1 MDAIICPFRLKAV
14 RSYSKYQSRLH
25 SGHLRQQQQVVHRLS
40 CHVRRQEFQVR
51 CSMSMDV
58 LPASE
63 KSAAGLGRPATQ
75 VPTGTRVVVLGGSI
89 AGMLAAAAVAPYVNE
104 VFVLDKETTLN
115 GIGNED
121 QLRKVPMAFC
131 LSTFAYP

>member
-1 MDAIICPFRLKAV
+1 
-14 RSYSKYQSRLH
+14 
-25 SGHLRQQQQVVHRLS
+25 
-40 CHVRRQEFQVR
+40 
-51 CSMSMDV
+51 MSMDV